1 MAQETID
8 VVAATRA
15 LAQVLGSELAPFSVT
30 GTSGAPLEE
39 LLRWPLEAWA
49 AAVGAGEPASEPGR
63 ALGGAL
69 VEAGCVD
76 AETMTVALPALSAF
90 LAQLQAGPAA
100 QASLGWVAAGFA
112 AALRERTL
120 QHQEQL
126 YQALRRSRDAARAE
140 LVEET
145 RFVNAILDHMEA
157 LVAVAALDGTMVRFN
172 QAAQRTTGYSM
183 EELNQS
189 PVLPLTPAEDLPEV
203 NKTIAA
209 LLRGPDAPRSVQL
222 RSRWRTRDGQLR
234 VIDWT
239 GSLLFDDEGNF
250 THYVGTGI
258 DITER
263 LQLEAELSE
272 ARQKLAEREGLT
284 QQRVA
289 RALHDGPVQDLMRLG
304 MMVAEM
310 QERAEA
316 ETPWTER
323 QRLEELIPGL
333 EIVRRELLAAA
344 TRLRQ
349 LTGSLR
355 PPGLEEMGLR
365 QALEAYMRSQGLEEG
380 PYAVSWAISDTVDTL
395 PVAMRTAL
403 YNIIRE
409 ALTNVRR
416 HSRAS
421 RVKVAVRVCAHEVR
435 LLVRDNGAGF
445 TVPDHLA
452 RLVRQQQFGLI
463 GMQERVQLQGGKLK
477 IESAPGRGTAI
488 RARLPLQL
496 SRR

>member
-1 MAQETID
+1 
-8 VVAATRA
+8 
-15 LAQVLGSELAPFSVT
+15 LGRQLAPFSVT
-30 GTSGAPLEE
+30 RDTGTSLEE
-39 LLRWPLEAWA
+39 LLSAPLAAWGTA
-49 AAVGAGEPASEPGR
+49 IAAGEPAAEPGR
-63 ALGGAL
+63 ALGAAL

-76 AETMTVALPALSAF
+76 AETMAVALPAFAAY
-90 LAQLQAGPAA
+90 LAQLQAEPAA
-100 QASLGWVAAGFA
+100 QASMGWVAAGFA
-112 AALRERTL
+112 AALRERML

-140 LVEET
+140 LVAET
-145 RFVNAILDHMEA
+145 HFVNAVLDHMEA
-157 LVAVAALDGTMVRFN
+157 IVAVAALDGTIVRFN
-172 QAAQRTTGYSM
+172 QAAQRTTGYTM
-183 EELNQS
+183 EELNQGKG
-189 PVLPLTPAEDLPEV
+189 LPLTPEEDLPEV
-203 NKTIAA
+203 NKTIAT
-209 LLRGPDAPRSVQL
+209 LLKGPDAPRSVHL
-222 RSRWRTRDGQLR
+222 RSRWRTRSGELR

-239 GSLLFDDEGNF
+239 GSLLFDGEGDF

-258 DITER
+258 DVTAR

-304 MMVAEM
+304 LMVAEM

-349 LTGSLR
+349 LMGSLR

-365 QALEAYMRSQGLEEG
+365 QALEAYLRSHGLEE
-380 PYAVSWAISDTVDTL
+380 ASFTVVWAIPDTVDRL
-395 PVAMRTAL
+395 PEALRTTL
-403 YNIIRE
+403 YNIVRE
-409 ALTNVRR
+409 ALTNVQR
-416 HSRAS
+416 HARAT
-421 RVKVAVRVCAHEVR
+421 RVKVAVQVSADEVR
-435 LLVRDNGAGF
+435 LQVRDDGAGF

-463 GMQERVQLQGGKLK
+463 GMQERVKLQGGKLK
-477 IESAPGRGTAI
+477 IESSPGRGTAV
-488 RARLPLQL
+488 RARLPVQL